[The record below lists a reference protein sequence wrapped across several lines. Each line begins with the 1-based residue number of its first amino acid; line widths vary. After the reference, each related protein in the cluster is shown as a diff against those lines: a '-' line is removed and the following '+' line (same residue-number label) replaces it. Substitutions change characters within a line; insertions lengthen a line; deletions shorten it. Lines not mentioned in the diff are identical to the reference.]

1 MEDNN
6 FKYIL
11 EQLPYQEPFL
21 FVDRIT
27 QLDSESV
34 VGWYT
39 FREESDFYRGHFKE
53 FPVTPGVLLTEC
65 CAQIGLACLGIYLLG
80 SSGKTAE
87 EYATIAMTE
96 SHMEFLQPVNPG
108 ETVKVTANKEYFRF
122 NKLKVAVHLHNN
134 QGMLAC
140 KGHLS
145 GMYKRSQDE

>member
-34 VGWYT
+34 V
-39 FREESDFYRGHFKE
+39 
-53 FPVTPGVLLTEC
+53 

-122 NKLKVAVHLHNN
+122 NKLKVAVQLHNN